1 MSNPFKEQK
10 LKNKYVGM
18 MLAEDDY
25 VGMVLDIV
33 WVDFEY
39 NFTVEWYTPDNNTV
53 EHNLGEEFIIDR
65 GNLFINK
72 YRASSSVG

>member
-1 MSNPFKEQK
+1 MSNPFKEEKMQR
-10 LKNKYVGM
+10 KYLGM

-25 VGMVLDIV
+25 IGMVREVV
-33 WVDFEY
+33 WGDYEWI
-39 NFTVEWYTPDNNTV
+39 FTVEWYRPDDNMI
-53 EHNLGEEFIIDR
+53 EHNLGEDFIIDR